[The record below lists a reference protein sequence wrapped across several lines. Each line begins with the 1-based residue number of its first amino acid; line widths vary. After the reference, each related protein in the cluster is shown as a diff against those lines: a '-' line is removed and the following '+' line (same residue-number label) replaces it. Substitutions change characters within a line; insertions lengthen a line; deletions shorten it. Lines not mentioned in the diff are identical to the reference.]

1 MRGLV
6 LTFVIVAAMG
16 LVMGAPVSRNKPG
29 RLTAENLAEKAPT
42 AFARFDQ
49 LSTDAKKFAAEK
61 LSKLALHELDD
72 ASIHFTANGYP
83 LIADVFPARTR
94 RGALHQ
100 IRRRQRARRFI
111 SDQSP
116 DSYDA
121 NGKRPCACVCVFACV
136 FVCLCVCVFV
146 CLCVC
151 VFACLRVCVFA
162 CVFAC
167 VFVYLCVHACVC
179 MCVYLFV
186 CACVCVFVCPFVP
199 LAHVTT
205 NTTNPLL
212 ILLAAGLPIYHSKPG
227 ATNTLFLDFDGHDTP
242 SSSEWGG
249 VYRAQPYDPS
259 GNGLA
264 FTSYEQGQIA
274 LIWQRVA
281 EDFAP
286 FDIDVTTQAF
296 TSPQQ
301 PTVVHAVITSSTQ
314 TNGQAMPADGAV
326 GESHLRAFAL
336 CVCARACVICIAL
349 CVSV

>member
-1 MRGLV
+1 VTYPELDWKKTKIKEGRKEGNMRGLV

-121 NGKRPCACVCVFACV
+121 NGKR
-136 FVCLCVCVFV
+136 
-146 CLCVC
+146 
-151 VFACLRVCVFA
+151 
-162 CVFAC
+162 
-167 VFVYLCVHACVC
+167 
-179 MCVYLFV
+179 
-186 CACVCVFVCPFVP
+186 
-199 LAHVTT
+199 
-205 NTTNPLL
+205 
-212 ILLAAGLPIYHSKPG
+212 
-227 ATNTLFLDFDGHDTP
+227 
-242 SSSEWGG
+242 
-249 VYRAQPYDPS
+249 
-259 GNGLA
+259 
-264 FTSYEQGQIA
+264 
-274 LIWQRVA
+274 
-281 EDFAP
+281 
-286 FDIDVTTQAF
+286 
-296 TSPQQ
+296 
-301 PTVVHAVITSSTQ
+301 
-314 TNGQAMPADGAV
+314 
-326 GESHLRAFAL
+326 
-336 CVCARACVICIAL
+336 
-349 CVSV
+349 

>member
-151 VFACLRVCVFA
+151 VFVCLCVCVFACLRVCLCI
-162 CVFAC
+162 CVC
-167 VFVYLCVHACVC
+167 VCVCTHMFVCVCVHARVC
-179 MCVYLFV
+179 L
-186 CACVCVFVCPFVP
+186 CAHSSPSLTSQPTPPTPFSFS
-199 LAHVTT
+199 LLQGCQSTT
-205 NTTNPLL
+205 ASPGQQTRCSWTLMATTRQ
-212 ILLAAGLPIYHSKPG
+212 AA
-227 ATNTLFLDFDGHDTP
+227 
-242 SSSEWGG
+242 
-249 VYRAQPYDPS
+249 PS
-259 GNGLA
+259 GAACTVHSPTIPPATGWPSPHMSRARLPSFGSA
-264 FTSYEQGQIA
+264 
-274 LIWQRVA
+274 WQR
-281 EDFAP
+281 
-286 FDIDVTTQAF
+286 T
-296 TSPQQ
+296 
-301 PTVVHAVITSSTQ
+301 
-314 TNGQAMPADGAV
+314 
-326 GESHLRAFAL
+326 LRPL
-336 CVCARACVICIAL
+336 TL
-349 CVSV
+349 T